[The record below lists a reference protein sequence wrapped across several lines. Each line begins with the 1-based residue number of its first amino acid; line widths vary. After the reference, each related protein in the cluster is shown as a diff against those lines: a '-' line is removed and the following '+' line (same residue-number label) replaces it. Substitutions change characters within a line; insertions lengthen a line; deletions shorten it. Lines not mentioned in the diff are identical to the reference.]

1 MKEAPLF
8 AFAQRLN
15 MMKKGNEKEV
25 FSMPISKKMS
35 GFRWALEQAL
45 RRFLTLAGA
54 VLLAWL
60 LAPKEQP
67 PRRVYLLGRPVS
79 AEYGGIALPVENQA
93 LARDIRRLVNSL
105 RYDDL
110 QDLYP
115 SLGQWPDR
123 AVDFDQSQPVISFQ
137 AGGYTLELFQ
147 TERPQA
153 ILSKTDGQGKAIWR
167 DFYRTEQIDLLE
179 KLIALNEKIRQQGP
193 PL

>member
-1 MKEAPLF
+1 
-8 AFAQRLN
+8 
-15 MMKKGNEKEV
+15 
-25 FSMPISKKMS
+25 MPISKKMS

-60 LAPKEQP
+60 L
-67 PRRVYLLGRPVS
+67 LGRPVS

-93 LARDIRRLVNSL
+93 LTRDIRRLVNSL

-123 AVDFDQSQPVISFQ
+123 
-137 AGGYTLELFQ
+137 
-147 TERPQA
+147 
-153 ILSKTDGQGKAIWR
+153 
-167 DFYRTEQIDLLE
+167 
-179 KLIALNEKIRQQGP
+179 
-193 PL
+193 

>member
-123 AVDFDQSQPVISFQ
+123 
-137 AGGYTLELFQ
+137 
-147 TERPQA
+147 
-153 ILSKTDGQGKAIWR
+153 
-167 DFYRTEQIDLLE
+167 
-179 KLIALNEKIRQQGP
+179 
-193 PL
+193 

>member
-1 MKEAPLF
+1 
-8 AFAQRLN
+8 
-15 MMKKGNEKEV
+15 MMKKGNEKKGGLT
-25 FSMPISKKMS
+25 MPISKKMS

-60 LAPKEQP
+60 LLAPKEQP
-67 PRRVYLLGRPVS
+67 PRRVYLLGGPVS

-123 AVDFDQSQPVISFQ
+123 AVDFGQSQPVISFQ

-167 DFYRTEQIDLLE
+167 DFYHTEQIDLLE

-193 PL
+193 AALAE

>member
-1 MKEAPLF
+1 MILSQRTTGLAWVFRRVLRHFF
-8 AFAQRLN
+8 AF
-15 MMKKGNEKEV
+15 
-25 FSMPISKKMS
+25 
-35 GFRWALEQAL
+35 
-45 RRFLTLAGA
+45 AGA

-67 PRRVYLLGRPVS
+67 PRRVYLLGGQVS

-137 AGGYTLELFQ
+137 AEGYTLELFQ

>member
-1 MKEAPLF
+1 
-8 AFAQRLN
+8 
-15 MMKKGNEKEV
+15 
-25 FSMPISKKMS
+25 MPISKKMS

-60 LAPKEQP
+60 LLAPKEQP
-67 PRRVYLLGRPVS
+67 PRRVYLLGGPVS

-123 AVDFDQSQPVISFQ
+123 
-137 AGGYTLELFQ
+137 
-147 TERPQA
+147 
-153 ILSKTDGQGKAIWR
+153 
-167 DFYRTEQIDLLE
+167 
-179 KLIALNEKIRQQGP
+179 
-193 PL
+193 

>member
-1 MKEAPLF
+1 MALSQRRTGLAWVFRRVLRHFF
-8 AFAQRLN
+8 AF
-15 MMKKGNEKEV
+15 
-25 FSMPISKKMS
+25 
-35 GFRWALEQAL
+35 
-45 RRFLTLAGA
+45 AGA
-54 VLLAWL
+54 VLLAWLL

-67 PRRVYLLGRPVS
+67 PRRVYLPGGQVS

-123 AVDFDQSQPVISFQ
+123 VVGFGQSQPVISFQ
-137 AGGYTLELFQ
+137 TGGYTLELFQ
-147 TERPQA
+147 AERPQA

-193 PL
+193 AVLTE

>member
-1 MKEAPLF
+1 
-8 AFAQRLN
+8 
-15 MMKKGNEKEV
+15 
-25 FSMPISKKMS
+25 MPISKKMS

-60 LAPKEQP
+60 LLAPKEQP
-67 PRRVYLLGRPVS
+67 PRRVYLLGGPVS

-93 LARDIRRLVNSL
+93 LARGIRRLVNSL

-110 QDLYP
+110 H
-115 SLGQWPDR
+115 
-123 AVDFDQSQPVISFQ
+123 
-137 AGGYTLELFQ
+137 TLELFQ

-167 DFYRTEQIDLLE
+167 DFYHTEQIDLLE

-193 PL
+193 AALAE